1 MDLSLLISFL
11 LFASLL
17 SLSCLNNNV
26 LCLEKSFSF
35 EGTATVSGHHTL
47 QLSSLLPATVCTHS
61 TIVENKKRLKVV
73 DKHGPCF
80 QLHKNKTSKAPTPA
94 EILQQ
99 DEYRVNSI
107 QSHLSKNSIETDAT
121 TIPAESGETIGSG
134 NYIVTVGLGTP
145 KRDLSLIFD
154 TGSDVTWTQCQ
165 PCNACYKQNEPLFD
179 PSKSTSYASFSCT
192 SQQCSLLTSST
203 GKTQSCSSP
212 ASPCQYGVRYGDR
225 SYTIGDF
232 GKERITINQSDVF
245 DNFLFGC
252 GHNNQGLFSGAAGLL
267 ALGRGELSFVEQTAQ
282 KYNRIFSYCLPP
294 TSSSSGFLSF
304 GKADKVS
311 GVVNYVQLSSA
322 SLSNSFYGLQLEG
335 ISINERRVSVISSSG
350 TIIDSGT
357 VITRLPA
364 STYRALRYEF
374 QQQMKQYI
382 LIKSPVSLLD
392 TCYDFSGND
401 NVEIPKLSLLFSG
414 GTTVELDSTGV
425 FYALSES
432 QFCLAFAGNSD
443 NTEIAIL
450 GNVQQRRLEVVYDIG
465 GQRVGFRSAAC

>member
-1 MDLSLLISFL
+1 MIKLDL
-11 LFASLL
+11 
-17 SLSCLNNNV
+17 
-26 LCLEKSFSF
+26 
-35 EGTATVSGHHTL
+35 
-47 QLSSLLPATVCTHS
+47 
-61 TIVENKKRLKVV
+61 ENKKRLKVV

-154 TGSDVTWTQCQ
+154 TGSDVTWTQC
-165 PCNACYKQNEPLFD
+165 
-179 PSKSTSYASFSCT
+179 
-192 SQQCSLLTSST
+192 
-203 GKTQSCSSP
+203 KTQSCSSP